1 MKPPSFAHIQI
12 TKLINQITM
21 KKYLFSALALGMM
34 LTSCQSEEPKPGQ
47 PGSNEEV
54 AFTISLPDVIG
65 TRATDHTSWTN
76 SALGGATN
84 NVGKDVTFTLALY
97 LDDYQVYGEKQTVT
111 CTGNRTSV
119 TFNPKMVIGENYH
132 FVAYAEFDSDV
143 NPMAMDAIEFKQ
155 ALNDETVDEYFVAK
169 DVVAA
174 PQLSAELK
182 RPYGKLR
189 LLADDWDEAERQ
201 FNSHIESVKV
211 EYDFGR
217 AKTFD
222 AKTGY
227 FSMPD
232 ANFCKVMEAS
242 RVDYTEGEFIAAG
255 SSVVEKENVDYKTI
269 FVDYIPAHPVDD
281 TMMPFM
287 LTVTFE
293 NGQVY
298 QRSFIQEIPIRRNW
312 LTTLKGDLF
321 TIGSE
326 ITLIIEETFDNEHVE
341 NIVNP

>member
-1 MKPPSFAHIQI
+1 
-12 TKLINQITM
+12 M
-21 KKYLFSALALGMM
+21 KKYLLSALALGMM

-47 PGSNEEV
+47 PGSTEEV
-54 AFTISLPDVIG
+54 AFTISLPDVID
-65 TRATDHTSWTN
+65 TRSTDHASWTN

-84 NVGKDVTFTLALY
+84 SVGKDVTFTLALY

-132 FVAYAEFDSDV
+132 FVAYAEFDSNV
-143 NPMAMDAIEFKQ
+143 NPAAMDAIEFKQ
-155 ALNDETVDEYFVAK
+155 ALNDEMVDEYFVAK

-174 PQLSAELK
+174 PMLSAELK

-189 LLADDWDEAERQ
+189 LLANDWAEAERQ

-232 ANFCKVMEAS
+232 NNFCRVMEAS
-242 RVDYTEGEFIAAG
+242 RIDYAEGEFVAAG

-281 TMMPFM
+281 TMMPFV

-293 NGQVY
+293 NGKVY

>member
-1 MKPPSFAHIQI
+1 
-12 TKLINQITM
+12 
-21 KKYLFSALALGMM
+21 
-34 LTSCQSEEPKPGQ
+34 
-47 PGSNEEV
+47 
-54 AFTISLPDVIG
+54 
-65 TRATDHTSWTN
+65 
-76 SALGGATN
+76 
-84 NVGKDVTFTLALY
+84 
-97 LDDYQVYGEKQTVT
+97 
-111 CTGNRTSV
+111 
-119 TFNPKMVIGENYH
+119 MVIGENYH

-143 NPMAMDAIEFKQ
+143 NPAAMDAIEFKQ

>member
-1 MKPPSFAHIQI
+1 
-12 TKLINQITM
+12 M
-21 KKYLFSALALGMM
+21 KKYLFSALAMGMM
-34 LTSCQSEEPKPGQ
+34 LASCQSEEPKPGQ
-47 PGSNEEV
+47 PGSTEEV

-65 TRATDHTSWTN
+65 TRATDHASWTN

-132 FVAYAEFDSDV
+132 FVAYAEFDSNV
-143 NPMAMDAIEFKQ
+143 NPAAMDAIEFKQ
-155 ALNDETVDEYFVAK
+155 ALNDEMVDEYFVAK

-174 PQLSAELK
+174 PMLSAELK

-189 LLADDWDEAERQ
+189 LLANDWAEAERQ

-232 ANFCKVMEAS
+232 NNFCRVMEAS

>member
-1 MKPPSFAHIQI
+1 
-12 TKLINQITM
+12 M

-47 PGSNEEV
+47 PGSTEEV

-65 TRATDHTSWTN
+65 TRATDHASWTN

-132 FVAYAEFDSDV
+132 FVAYAEFDSNV
-143 NPMAMDAIEFKQ
+143 NPAAMDAIEFKQ
-155 ALNDETVDEYFVAK
+155 ALNDEMVDEYFVAK

-174 PQLSAELK
+174 PMLSAELK

-189 LLADDWDEAERQ
+189 LLANDWAEAERQ

-232 ANFCKVMEAS
+232 NNFCRVMEAS
-242 RVDYTEGEFIAAG
+242 RVDYTEGEFVAAG
-255 SSVVEKENVDYKTI
+255 SNVVEKENVDYKTI

>member
-1 MKPPSFAHIQI
+1 
-12 TKLINQITM
+12 M

-34 LTSCQSEEPKPGQ
+34 LTSCQSNEPKPGQ

-54 AFTISLPDVIG
+54 AFTVSLPDVIG

-143 NPMAMDAIEFKQ
+143 NPAAMDVIEFKQ

>member
-1 MKPPSFAHIQI
+1 
-12 TKLINQITM
+12 M

-47 PGSNEEV
+47 PGSTEEV

-65 TRATDHTSWTN
+65 TRATDHASWTN

-132 FVAYAEFDSDV
+132 FVAYAEFDSNV
-143 NPMAMDAIEFKQ
+143 NPAAMDAIEFKQ
-155 ALNDETVDEYFVAK
+155 ALNDEMVDEYFVAK

-174 PQLSAELK
+174 PMLSAELK

-189 LLADDWDEAERQ
+189 LLANDWAEAERQ

-232 ANFCKVMEAS
+232 NNFCRVMEAS

>member
-1 MKPPSFAHIQI
+1 
-12 TKLINQITM
+12 M

-34 LTSCQSEEPKPGQ
+34 LASCQSEEPKPGQ

-65 TRATDHTSWTN
+65 TRATDHASWTN

-84 NVGKDVTFTLALY
+84 SVGKDVTFTLALY

-119 TFNPKMVIGENYH
+119 TFNPKMVIGEEYH
-132 FVAYAEFDSDV
+132 FVAYAEFDSNV
-143 NPMAMDAIEFKQ
+143 NPAAMDAIEFKQ
-155 ALNDETVDEYFVAK
+155 ALNDEMVDEYFVAK

-174 PQLSAELK
+174 PMLSAELK

-189 LLADDWDEAERQ
+189 LLANDWAEAERQ

-232 ANFCKVMEAS
+232 NNFCRVMEAS
-242 RVDYTEGEFIAAG
+242 RVDYTEGEFVAAG
-255 SSVVEKENVDYKTI
+255 SNVVEKENVDYKTI

>member
-1 MKPPSFAHIQI
+1 
-12 TKLINQITM
+12 M
-21 KKYLFSALALGMM
+21 KKYLFSALVLGMM

-47 PGSNEEV
+47 PGSTEEV
-54 AFTISLPDVIG
+54 AFTISLPDVID

-97 LDDYQVYGEKQTVT
+97 LDDYQVYGEQKTVA
-111 CTGNRTSV
+111 CTGNYTSV
-119 TFNPKMVIGENYH
+119 TFSPKMVIGENYH
-132 FVAYAEFDSDV
+132 FVAYAEFDSNV
-143 NPMAMDAIEFKQ
+143 NPEAMDAIEFKQ
-155 ALNDETVDEYFVAK
+155 VLNDEAVDEYFVAK

-174 PQLSAELK
+174 PQLSAELQ

-227 FSMPD
+227 FSLPD
-232 ANFCKVMEAS
+232 ANFCRVMEAS

-269 FVDYIPAHPVDD
+269 FVDYIPAHPIDD
-281 TMMPFM
+281 TMMPFV

>member
-1 MKPPSFAHIQI
+1 
-12 TKLINQITM
+12 M
-21 KKYLFSALALGMM
+21 KKYLFSALAMGMM
-34 LTSCQSEEPKPGQ
+34 LASCQSEEPKPGQ
-47 PGSNEEV
+47 PGSTEEV

-132 FVAYAEFDSDV
+132 FVAYAEFDSNV
-143 NPMAMDAIEFKQ
+143 NPAAMDAIEFKQ
-155 ALNDETVDEYFVAK
+155 ALNDEMVDEYFVAK

-174 PQLSAELK
+174 PMLSAELK

-189 LLADDWDEAERQ
+189 LLANDWAEAERQ

-232 ANFCKVMEAS
+232 NNFCRVMEAS

>member
-1 MKPPSFAHIQI
+1 
-12 TKLINQITM
+12 M

-34 LTSCQSEEPKPGQ
+34 LASCQSEEPKPGQ
-47 PGSNEEV
+47 PGSTEEV

-143 NPMAMDAIEFKQ
+143 NPAAMDAIEFKQ
-155 ALNDETVDEYFVAK
+155 ALNDEMVDEYFVAK

-174 PQLSAELK
+174 PMLSAELK

-189 LLADDWDEAERQ
+189 LLANDWAEAERQ

-232 ANFCKVMEAS
+232 NNFCRVMEAS
-242 RVDYTEGEFIAAG
+242 RIDYTEGEFVAAG
-255 SSVVEKENVDYKTI
+255 SNVVEKENVDYKTI

>member
-1 MKPPSFAHIQI
+1 
-12 TKLINQITM
+12 M
-21 KKYLFSALALGMM
+21 KKLLLLSTLAFGLIF
-34 LTSCQSEEPKPGQ
+34 TSCQSEEPKPGQ

-84 NVGKDVTFTLALY
+84 NVGKYVTFTLALY
-97 LDDYQVYGEKQTVT
+97 LDDFQVYGEQQTVT
-111 CTGNRTSV
+111 CTGNYTSV
-119 TFNPKMVIGENYH
+119 TFSPKMVIGEEYH

-143 NPMAMDAIEFKQ
+143 NPTAMDAIEFKQ
-155 ALNDETVDEYFVAK
+155 ALNDEAVDEYFVAK

-189 LLADDWDEAERQ
+189 LLANDWAEAERQ

-217 AKTFD
+217 PTLFD
-222 AKTGY
+222 ATTGY

-232 ANFCKVMEAS
+232 DNFCKVMEAS
-242 RVDYTEGEFIAAG
+242 RVNYTEGEFTAEG

-293 NGQVY
+293 NGKVY

>member
-1 MKPPSFAHIQI
+1 M
-12 TKLINQITM
+12 
-21 KKYLFSALALGMM
+21 
-34 LTSCQSEEPKPGQ
+34 E
-47 PGSNEEV
+47 
-54 AFTISLPDVIG
+54 TIG
-65 TRATDHTSWTN
+65 
-76 SALGGATN
+76 
-84 NVGKDVTFTLALY
+84 
-97 LDDYQVYGEKQTVT
+97 
-111 CTGNRTSV
+111 
-119 TFNPKMVIGENYH
+119 
-132 FVAYAEFDSDV
+132 
-143 NPMAMDAIEFKQ
+143 FKQ

-169 DVVAA
+169 DIVAA
-174 PQLSAELK
+174 PILSAEVK

-222 AKTGY
+222 ATTG
-227 FSMPD
+227 FFGMPD
-232 ANFCKVMEAS
+232 ASYCRVIEAS
-242 RVDYTEGEFIAAG
+242 RGDYAEGEFIAAG

-281 TMMPFM
+281 TMMPFV

-293 NGQVY
+293 NGKIY

-326 ITLIIEETFDNEHVE
+326 ITLIIEESFDNEKV
-341 NIVNP
+341 VPVQ

>member
-1 MKPPSFAHIQI
+1 
-12 TKLINQITM
+12 M
-21 KKYLFSALALGMM
+21 KKYLFAALGAGLLM
-34 LTSCQSEEPKPGQ
+34 TSCQSDEPLAPGNGLEQ
-47 PGSNEEV
+47 QV
-54 AFTISLPDVIG
+54 AFTVSLPDAVS
-65 TRATDHTSWTN
+65 TRAGGTN
-76 SALGGATN
+76 SAAGGVSN
-84 NVGKDVTFTLALY
+84 NVGANVTFNVALY
-97 LDDYQVYGEKQTVT
+97 LIGGSETVPVYTASDVVSS
-111 CTGNRTSV
+111 TGNHTSA
-119 TFNPKMVIGENYH
+119 TFEPTLVIGEQYRV
-132 FVAYAEFDSDV
+132 VAYAEFEKDVVATGEGV
-143 NPMAMDAIEFKQ
+143 NP
-155 ALNDETVDEYFVAK
+155 ETNMGLIAVESGINNEKNDEYFVSTTLT
-169 DVVAA
+169 AA
-174 PQLSAELK
+174 PELSATLK

-222 AKTGY
+222 ATTGY
-227 FSMPD
+227 FGMPD
-232 ANFCKVMEAS
+232 NSYCRVMEAS
-242 RVDYTEGEFIAAG
+242 RVDYAEGEFIAAG

-281 TMMPFM
+281 TMMPFV

-293 NGQVY
+293 NGKIY

-326 ITLIIEETFDNEHVE
+326 ITLIIEESFDNEKV
-341 NIVNP
+341 VPVQ